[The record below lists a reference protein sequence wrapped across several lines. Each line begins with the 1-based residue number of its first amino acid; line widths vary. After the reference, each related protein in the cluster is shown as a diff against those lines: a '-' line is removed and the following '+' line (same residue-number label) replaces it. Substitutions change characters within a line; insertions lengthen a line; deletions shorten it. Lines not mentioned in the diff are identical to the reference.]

1 MRKLLIFGVIPSF
14 IWVAGC
20 QTRDAYTGEE
30 KVASSTTGSIIGG
43 LAGAVLGNQVKG
55 SKRARQNARLGGAAL
70 GALVGGAIG
79 QDLDAQETEL
89 RRQLNATGVGVVRDG
104 NRIVLNMPGAITFPT
119 GQSSIRSN
127 FVPVLESVAEVLRK
141 YRKTSVVIAGHT
153 DSVGQPDTNQVL
165 SEQRARS
172 VAQVLR
178 RQGVS
183 GKRLEAI
190 GFGES
195 QPVATNG
202 TLDGRAKNRR
212 VEITLAP
219 VSH

>member
-1 MRKLLIFGVIPSF
+1 MHFKDGCDCEGNDYSSSKVINE
-14 IWVAGC
+14 C
-20 QTRDAYTGEE
+20 C
-30 KVASSTTGSIIGG
+30 
-43 LAGAVLGNQVKG
+43 
-55 SKRARQNARLGGAAL
+55 
-70 GALVGGAIG
+70 
-79 QDLDAQETEL
+79 
-89 RRQLNATGVGVVRDG
+89 
-104 NRIVLNMPGAITFPT
+104 
-119 GQSSIRSN
+119 
-127 FVPVLESVAEVLRK
+127 
-141 YRKTSVVIAGHT
+141 T